1 MANPWAGE
9 VEVRLDGVA
18 HPAKL
23 TLGALAELEAEVGG
37 SVLALVRR
45 FEANDFAM
53 RDVLAVLLAGLRA
66 AGWQGT
72 AADLRQAD
80 LGVGAL
86 GAARIAA
93 ELLVRAF
100 QVPGQE

>member
-1 MANPWAGE
+1 M
-9 VEVRLDGVA
+9 LDGVA

-45 FEANDFAM
+45 FEANDFSM
-53 RDVLAVLLAGLRA
+53 RDVLAVLLAGLQA
-66 AGWQGT
+66 AGWAGT
-72 AADLRQAD
+72 AADLRKAD
-80 LGVGAL
+80 LGVGPL
-86 GAARIAA
+86 GVAKIAA